1 MRRHRTFKIALV
13 VFFLLYGLSPLTYDL
28 SAKSVTFRQ
37 SGGTPGRTFRNASL
51 YLIEILYE
59 AFSQPAEDEP
69 ENESSPNRV
78 LITKKS
84 AVQRGRLDLV
94 SQSGRVAVFA
104 PAPADPRQYS
114 GIEYERAEI
123 RWSMLRK
130 NSDCLPLS
138 SGLSPP
144 PLS

>member
-13 VFFLLYGLSPLTYDL
+13 VFFLLYGLSPLTCKL

-37 SGGTPGRTFRNASL
+37 SGGTSGRTFRNASL
-51 YLIEILYE
+51 YLIEILYD

-104 PAPADPRQYS
+104 PADPRQYS

-123 RWSMLRK
+123 RWSMVRK

-144 PLS
+144 PLP